1 MSLDR
6 RSLAPGASTS
16 RACASHSASACA
28 CASASASAS
37 TSRNVSSPRA
47 LPVPI
52 VMYHICLKAYNAS
65 TCLSKQY

>member
-16 RACASHSASACA
+16 RACASHSASA

>member
-6 RSLAPGASTS
+6 RSLAPGDSTS

-28 CASASASAS
+28 SASASVS

-65 TCLSKQY
+65 TCL